1 MVVSAPLIDFSDAG
15 NNKPATIQAANG
27 WVHPVLMVWFCYL
40 ASIGMVLFFFHNEK
54 VLYELSFCFQVYCWL
69 RATILAN

>member
-1 MVVSAPLIDFSDAG
+1 MRETVRLVVSAPLIDFGDAG

-40 ASIGMVLFFFHNEK
+40 ASVGMVWFFFHNEK
-54 VLYELSFCFQVYCWL
+54 SFVRIELLFSSSF
-69 RATILAN
+69 AG